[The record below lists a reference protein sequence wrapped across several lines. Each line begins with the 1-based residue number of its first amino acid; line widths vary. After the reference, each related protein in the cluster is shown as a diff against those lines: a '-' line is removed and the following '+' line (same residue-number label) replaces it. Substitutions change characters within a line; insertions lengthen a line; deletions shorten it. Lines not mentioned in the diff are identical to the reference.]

1 MPIVAQSKPT
11 RQSSKLVTGVFAFP
25 TTVLGMVRNY
35 SGVDVVDVRL
45 CVPHPVVGK
54 ANCRHCEFSCGGNRF
69 SIDWLSVVGCLL
81 GRMCFQSR
89 YSLIPVVAPIQL
101 VQQAPVQIRARTSS
115 IATGSQLNIAV

>member
-45 CVPHPVVGK
+45 CVPHPVWLGK
-54 ANCRHCEFSCGGNRF
+54 QIADIANFPVEVIDFPSIGCRLSAACLAGCVFRVDIHLYPLLLLFS
-69 SIDWLSVVGCLL
+69 
-81 GRMCFQSR
+81 
-89 YSLIPVVAPIQL
+89 
-101 VQQAPVQIRARTSS
+101 
-115 IATGSQLNIAV
+115 